1 MILHL
6 ELWFSEAV
14 KETQVGVCMT
24 VWGRGRTTLAR
35 VQAADTVARVWARKV
50 RVEV

>member
-24 VWGRGRTTLAR
+24 VWGRGRGRTTLAR
-35 VQAADTVARVWARKV
+35 VQPAETVARV
-50 RVEV
+50 